1 MPWVKC
7 YKDARSTKEKEEEG
21 QVRRSLVRRR
31 RGRQEERRLEREG
44 KEEEMGR
51 GDRRRWMG
59 WPFCLVGM
67 PLFSQPILRALS
79 IPGKVLQRAG
89 SSTRCSSTSR
99 SSSAFRVQCEVSG
112 QHLRAGS
119 VCFPV
124 VTDEV
129 NNPEGLKV
137 SNSRPRM
144 ESILSTVQNA
154 FRHRGH

>member
-1 MPWVKC
+1 MG
-7 YKDARSTKEKEEEG
+7 EG
-21 QVRRSLVRRR
+21 TQ
-31 RGRQEERRLEREG
+31 
-44 KEEEMGR
+44 
-51 GDRRRWMG
+51 GD
-59 WPFCLVGM
+59 GM

-89 SSTRCSSTSR
+89 SNTSCSSTSR

-112 QHLRAGS
+112 QHLRADS

-129 NNPEGLKV
+129 TNPEGLRA

-144 ESILSTVQNA
+144 ESTLSTVQDA
-154 FRHRGH
+154 FRHRGHCWKTKPQVAFTQDLLAVSSTSYLDGSETPGVASSFRVDRICSW